1 MPRNSE
7 VFNSPDGKA
16 QTWLVVGKS
25 RKGKSHFIRWLI
37 MDRFVH
43 ANWQFGLSMVGTKF
57 TGAYKWLPDR
67 TVFEG
72 YDENRLVAYVT
83 GLKKKIDAGE
93 KVPPNFVYLD
103 DLVGA
108 LKSETDAFK
117 QFCTTSRH
125 TNTNVIV
132 AVQYIAHGVSTT
144 FREQVDYAVLFGSKN
159 RRTCDSLFG
168 EFGQLF
174 PSRRDFTDYLHEQT
188 KRPYHAVLYIERE
201 EELGKN
207 YHPVVAPADLPSGV
221 LKFRYST

>member
-1 MPRNSE
+1 MARNSA
-7 VFNSPDGKA
+7 VFNSDGKA

-25 RKGKSHFIRWLI
+25 RNGKSHYIHWLI
-37 MDRFVH
+37 LDRFVH
-43 ANWQFGLSMVGTKF
+43 AGWEFGLTMVGTKF
-57 TGAYKWLPDR
+57 TGAYKWLPEG

-132 AVQYIAHGVSTT
+132 AVQYIAHGASTT
-144 FREQVDYAVLFGSKN
+144 FREQVDYAVLFASRN

-168 EFGQLF
+168 EFGQQF
-174 PSRRDFTDYLHEQT
+174 QSRREFTAWMWNET
-188 KRPYHAVLYIERE
+188 AKPYHAVLYIER
-201 EELGKN
+201 
-207 YHPVVAPADLPSGV
+207 
-221 LKFRYST
+221 